1 MKKISI
7 FNLILFAFLVSCSQS
22 LPLVINSFS
31 VDRELVT
38 SIDSEIM
45 LFWDVQ
51 SADSVTLSPDLGIQS
66 EKGRKI
72 VLQNTTI
79 FTLTAR
85 TSSGTVSAQ
94 KTVTVK
100 TPKSYELTVH
110 LRSESGDFVGS
121 GKNWDIVYNQENST
135 DIVSNVSQVIKNSPS
150 FISISTFPKGF
161 FPFINVAFS
170 THQLGISLPPGTY
183 TNAERAS
190 FASLNHPGLDVGFDA
205 KGCNEVA
212 GSFSIEKIK
221 FIHISPTRVRL
232 DQLKASFIQNCETT
246 GPPLHGEVL
255 FNPIY

>member
-1 MKKISI
+1 MKKILI
-7 FNLILFAFLVSCSQS
+7 FHLILFAFLVSCSQN
-22 LPLVINSFS
+22 LPLAINSFGA
-31 VDRELVT
+31 DKELVT
-38 SIDSEIM
+38 SIDSEIV

-51 SADSVTLSPDLGIQS
+51 GADSVTLSPDLGIQG

-72 VLQNTTI
+72 VLQNTTT

-110 LRSESGDFVGS
+110 LQSESGDFVGS

-135 DIVSNVSQVIKNSPS
+135 NIISSVSRVIKNSPS
-150 FISISTFPKGF
+150 FIIISTFSKSF

-170 THQLGISLPPGTY
+170 THQLGIPLSPGTY

-205 KGCNEVA
+205 RGCNEVA

-221 FIHISPTRVRL
+221 FINISPNRIRL
-232 DQLKASFIQNCETT
+232 DQLKASFIQNCEIT
-246 GPPLHGEVL
+246 GPPLYGEVL
-255 FNPIY
+255 FSPIY